1 MPGGIRAPMTGV
13 KKQINITS
21 PSMPAAATRISKPA
35 PMQIVDT
42 LPGLNAPAPVRAAAP
57 RSSAPAP
64 RSPARPAPMPSVGAQ
79 YSGGGLAASRTGAIA
94 ETIPQGP
101 PEPPPQPL
109 GFDQFRGDP
118 SLAMRDAAY
127 MSEEGSA
134 EAEFKNLVDQL
145 TRQNAEFKT
154 GVNQNFKNLGLKWQG
169 EDYGTGTWDPTDMQG
184 AYGQAFTNQTND
196 FAGRGLMD
204 SSFYGQAQEQLTGRF
219 NRQRD
224 DVMTALTNQ
233 NNEFNA
239 GKNNAQTAR
248 NAAKERAL
256 AEAYARYTAGFG
268 A

>member
-1 MPGGIRAPMTGV
+1 MPGGIRAPMTGRANKV
-13 KKQINITS
+13 NITS
-21 PSMPAAATRISKPA
+21 PSMPAAATRVSKPA
-35 PMQIVDT
+35 PIQQVDT
-42 LPGLNAPAPVRAAAP
+42 LPGLNAPAPVRIAAP
-57 RSSAPAP
+57 APRAAAP

-94 ETIPQGP
+94 ETMPEQAQQGP
-101 PEPPPQPL
+101 PPVL
-109 GFDQFRGDP
+109 GFDQFKADP

-169 EDYGTGTWDPTDMQG
+169 EDYGTGSWDPNDMQG
-184 AYGQAFTNQTND
+184 AYGQAYGNQVND

-204 SSFYGQAQEQLTGRF
+204 SSFFGQAQEQLTGRF

-224 DVMTALTNQ
+224 DVMRSLTNQ
-233 NNEFNA
+233 NNEFAA
-239 GKNNAQTAR
+239 GKNNAQASR
-248 NAAKERAL
+248 NAARDRAL